1 MKSKSGQV
9 RLITAIS
16 VIAFGTLA
24 SLFLGLGL
32 GLQNSTLSWIGGILM
47 GTMSLAISVLSRWLQ

>member
-1 MKSKSGQV
+1 MKKTGQV

-24 SLFLGLGL
+24 SLFLGLGI
-32 GLQNSTLSWIGGILM
+32 GLQNPTLSWIGGILM
-47 GTMSLAISVLSRWLQ
+47 GSMTLAISFISRWIQ

>member
-1 MKSKSGQV
+1 MKKTGQV

-16 VIAFGTLA
+16 IIAFGTLA
-24 SLFLGLGL
+24 SLFLGLGI

-47 GTMSLAISVLSRWLQ
+47 GSMSLIISFISRWLQ